1 MKIEVAKHGK
11 MKLTGSALLRSL
23 QNNSEPILDILV
35 RESIQNSLDAAKTK
49 NGAVSVEFLTGNF
62 RKDALNHVLEE
73 TEERFN
79 RRFPDSEYRY
89 LAVRDSNTKGLTGK
103 MDPTEETDNEY
114 GNLTKLIYSIGKPQM
129 EEGAGGSWGLGK
141 TTYYRVGAGLVIFY
155 SRIRLAR
162 GGYESR
168 LAASLIEDE
177 HHKDPI
183 VPPCGIAWWGRR
195 KPGTKNQTLPITD
208 EKEIEEI
215 LGIFDIPPY
224 TGKET
229 GTTIII
235 PYITEKTVLND
246 NLICEDKKSGPWTH
260 NLEDFINVAVQRWY
274 APRLNNTD
282 YPYGGPLTV
291 SINGAP
297 IQTEKMEPVFH
308 LIRTLYCH
316 AIKGKAPKEPDSV
329 YGEIHVDTVDLRG
342 CLEKS
347 RSGVVAYVQVS
358 REALQMCPPY
368 NRFSPLLYCNF
379 EVEDTQLNEPI
390 LCFTRQPGMIV
401 SYQNEGKWVNGIE
414 KTDQGHYIIGIF
426 VLNSDNKLNKEFS
439 AVSLEEYIR
448 SSEKADHFGWC
459 DHTLEEKNPRIV
471 DKIQKQVRKKIADC
485 LVPKDDSPK
494 DANFT
499 LGRQLAGVL
508 MPPEGFGTRP
518 SDPPATPRTP
528 GLPKK
533 RTHSFDIDDAETQYF
548 SSGITIPVHLVFAK
562 DDASINVDAVI
573 TAGTASI
580 SYSDWIDIYGCDP
593 AFDIAKIQFRKV
605 QGKAVSGTGTI
616 FDASAE
622 GKKLDGITFHPEIAS
637 SRMYGF
643 ILEKEPGE
651 AIDADFDITFRIY
664 NRDINIQLKESWTKQ

>member
-1 MKIEVAKHGK
+1 MKIEIAKNGK
-11 MKLTGSALLRSL
+11 MKLSGSTLLRSL

-49 NGAVSVEFLTGNF
+49 TGAVSVEFLTGSF
-62 RKDALNHVLEE
+62 RKDSLNCVLET
-73 TEERFN
+73 TEEHFN

-89 LAVRDSNTKGLTGK
+89 LAIRDSNTKGLTGK
-103 MDPTEETDNEY
+103 MDPAEETNNEY
-114 GNLTKLIYSIGKPQM
+114 GNLTKLVYSIGKPQM

-155 SRIRLAR
+155 SRIKLTR

-177 HHKDPI
+177 RHEDPI

-215 LGIFDIPPY
+215 LKIFDIPPY

-235 PYITEKTVLND
+235 PYINTEDVLND
-246 NLICEDKKSGPWTH
+246 NPIFEGEKRGPWTGT
-260 NLEDFINVAVQRWY
+260 LEDFVKVAVQRWY
-274 APRLNNTD
+274 APRLNNKD
-282 YPYGGPLTV
+282 FPYGGPLTV

-308 LIRTLYCH
+308 LIRTLYFH
-316 AIKGKAPKEPDSV
+316 AVNGKAPKEPDPV
-329 YGEIHVDTVDLRG
+329 YGEIHVDTIDLRD

-347 RSGVVAYVQVS
+347 RSGAVAYVQVA

-379 EVEDTQLNEPI
+379 EVEDTHLNEPI

-426 VLNSDNKLNKEFS
+426 VLNSDNKLKEKYS
-439 AVSLEEYIR
+439 SVSLEEYIR
-448 SSEKADHFGWC
+448 GSEKADHFDWC
-459 DHTLEEKNPRIV
+459 DHTLKHMNPRIV

-494 DANFT
+494 DANFA
-499 LGRQLAGVL
+499 LGRQLANVL
-508 MPPEGFGTRP
+508 MPPEGFGTQP
-518 SDPPATPRTP
+518 SDSPATPKTP

-562 DDASINVDAVI
+562 DDAAIDVDAVI

-580 SYSDWIDIYGCDP
+580 SYSDWMDTYGCVP

-605 QGKAVSGTGTI
+605 QGKAISGIETI
-616 FDASAE
+616 FDASTDE
-622 GKKLDGITFHPEIAS
+622 KDLEGITFHPKIAS

-643 ILEKEPGE
+643 SLEKEPDE
-651 AIDADFDITFRIY
+651 AITVDFDITFRIY